1 MKPRFTLRDLFW
13 LTLVVAMGLA
23 WYVDSREV
31 AWTANSRW
39 QWVAQNLM
47 RQMKDAG
54 WSVDLNRETPPFAD
68 PPPAVP

>member
-31 AWTANSRW
+31 AWTANSSALSR
-39 QWVAQNLM
+39 V
-47 RQMKDAG
+47 
-54 WSVDLNRETPPFAD
+54 E
-68 PPPAVP
+68 